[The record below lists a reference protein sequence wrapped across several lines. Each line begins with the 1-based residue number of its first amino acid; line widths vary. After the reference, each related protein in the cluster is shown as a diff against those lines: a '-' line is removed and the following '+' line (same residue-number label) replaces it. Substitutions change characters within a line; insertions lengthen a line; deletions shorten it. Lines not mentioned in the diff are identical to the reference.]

1 MDAEIG
7 RTTPVSRWACDAE
20 DPSTDLLA
28 YLATEISQTG
38 PQFWCSTS

>member
-1 MDAEIG
+1 MSFVRNQHPPEV
-7 RTTPVSRWACDAE
+7 RVE